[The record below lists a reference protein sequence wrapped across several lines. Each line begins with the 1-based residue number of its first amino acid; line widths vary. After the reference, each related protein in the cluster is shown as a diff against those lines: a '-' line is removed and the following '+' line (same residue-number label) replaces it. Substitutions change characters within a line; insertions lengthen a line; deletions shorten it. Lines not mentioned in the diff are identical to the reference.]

1 MFVRLRGC
9 EAKRQVV
16 EIRKKRQKKDKR
28 K

>member
-16 EIRKKRQKKDKR
+16 EIRKQKQKKDKR